1 MIDFSILSFRVKID
15 GYVF

>member
-1 MIDFSILSFRVKID
+1 MIDFSFLSFRVKID